1 MKVIALPPSLEE
13 RTFDTIAQGL
23 AEADGRVLFDARRV
37 RWVDP
42 YGMVGLLAAG
52 EVFLRGGERARLQ
65 LPESAEVTSYLA
77 RMGFFEHAEGL
88 FELHGAARRA
98 RSDSKSDVLLEIT
111 PIRSI
116 ADVHAVID
124 HVHDRATNILT
135 RQLGYPIFEAAQFSV
150 VLSETCQNIIEH
162 SQSTGWVATQTYSR
176 TPRLDRR
183 TVKIAVMDTGIGFK
197 GSLAGEFAAR
207 HGEKWGDVAALEAA
221 FIHGM
226 TRFHDP
232 GRGQGIKQI
241 RRQVGRWG
249 GKVSIRSGT
258 ARIGDVPSWDDA
270 PPLEERLPDFPG
282 AQIGIILPARE
293 EAEVAAGGAADAAGR
308 GAGEG
313 ATRGAIARGRGAT
326 NRSRRT

>member
-1 MKVIALPPSLEE
+1 MKVIALPASLEE
-13 RTFDTIAQGL
+13 RSFDTVAKGL
-23 AEADGRVLFDARRV
+23 EDAGGDRVLFDARRV

-42 YGMVGLLAAG
+42 YGMVGLLAAA
-52 EVFLRGGERARLQ
+52 EVASRSGERPRLQ
-65 LPESAEVTSYLA
+65 LPESADVNSYLA
-77 RMGFFEHAEGL
+77 RMAFFEHAEAL
-88 FELHGAARRA
+88 FELHGGTRRSRA
-98 RSDSKSDVLLEIT
+98 DTTSDVLLEIT

-135 RQLGYPIFEAAQFSV
+135 RQLGYPIREAVQFSV

-162 SQSTGWVATQTYSR
+162 AESEGWVATQTYRR

-197 GSLAGEFAAR
+197 GSLSSEYAAR
-207 HGEKWGDVAALEAA
+207 HGEAWGDVAALEAA

-232 GRGQGIKQI
+232 GRGQGLKQI

-249 GKVSIRSGT
+249 GKVSIRSGS
-258 ARIGDVPSWDDA
+258 ARIGDVPEWDDA
-270 PPLEERLPDFPG
+270 PPLEERLPTFPG
-282 AQIGIILPARE
+282 AQIAIVLPARE
-293 EAEVAAGGAADAAGR
+293 EDEDAASLSADDTAARTAPGGGQR
-308 GAGEG
+308 PSN
-313 ATRGAIARGRGAT
+313 RGR
-326 NRSRRT
+326 RV

>member
-1 MKVIALPPSLEE
+1 MKVITVPPSLEE
-13 RTFDTIAQGL
+13 RSFDALLTGL
-23 AEADGRVLFDARRV
+23 DGAEGRVLFDARRV

-42 YGMVGLLAAG
+42 YGMTGLLAVA
-52 EVFLRGGERARLQ
+52 EVVGRNGDRPRLQ
-65 LPESAEVTSYLA
+65 LPESAEVNSYLA
-77 RMGFFEHAEGL
+77 RMAFFEHAESL
-88 FELHGAARRA
+88 FELHGGTRRS
-98 RSDSKSDVLLEIT
+98 RSDGASDVLLEIT

-124 HVHDRATNILT
+124 HVHDRAVHILT
-135 RQLGYPIFEAAQFSV
+135 RQLDYPILEAAQFSV

-162 SQSTGWVATQTYSR
+162 AQATGWVATQTYSR
-176 TPRLDRR
+176 TPSLDRR

-197 GSLAGEFAAR
+197 GSLASEYAAR

-232 GRGQGIKQI
+232 GRGQGLKQI

-258 ARIGDVPSWDDA
+258 ARIGDVPDWDDA
-270 PPLEERLPDFPG
+270 PPLEERLPAFPG
-282 AQIGIILPARE
+282 AQIGMILPAR
-293 EAEVAAGGAADAAGR
+293 VAAETSDAKEAVPS
-308 GAGEG
+308 
-313 ATRGAIARGRGAT
+313 TQRGRRG
-326 NRSRRT
+326 